1 MLWIRSNNENRIWI
15 GGNPKSGFSVQTL
28 LYNARARQYDI
39 FLNAGSVKYWLF
51 YQVTV
56 FRPDLRTFKMTDIVQ
71 YDRPKLSNR
80 GLLKWFLVTG
90 LFLTLCLSVAAQRDD
105 EVIKVNTEL
114 VTFEV
119 TVTDKA
125 GRPVRDLNESDFRIM
140 DDGIERK
147 PDFFESIRREVAGR
161 PLSIV
166 FALDV
171 SGSMTT
177 AELERLKGAL
187 GSFAQ
192 RLSDYNSFF
201 AVTTFAMDV
210 TTLQSFTNR
219 REKLESSISKLK
231 RDRDGL
237 STHAYDA
244 VDHAIRL
251 LRNKGPKYS
260 MNRLTKKTVVV
271 ITDGFPVGDIVAPE
285 TVIERAN
292 QNETSV
298 YALILPSFSRLQQTK
313 RPLLT
318 PLEASGLIDRTG
330 GKSFY
335 ANESDLEP
343 LFKELEDEI
352 KASYAIAFYPEKGK
366 GQVKAFRNVRIVSKS
381 GLVVKQNRTGYTPPD

>member
-1 MLWIRSNNENRIWI
+1 
-15 GGNPKSGFSVQTL
+15 
-28 LYNARARQYDI
+28 
-39 FLNAGSVKYWLF
+39 
-51 YQVTV
+51 
-56 FRPDLRTFKMTDIVQ
+56 MTDFIQ
-71 YDRPKLSNR
+71 NDRPIDRFCPIRFTVILSIAI
-80 GLLKWFLVTG
+80 G
-90 LFLTLCLSVAAQRDD
+90 LFCSMSALAQKDD
-105 EVIKVNTEL
+105 DVIRVNTEL

-119 TVTDKA
+119 IVTDKA
-125 GRPVRDLNESDFRIM
+125 GRPVRNLKPGDFRIL
-140 DDGIERK
+140 DNGIERE
-147 PDFFESIRREVAGR
+147 PDFFEAISKEELGR
-161 PLSIV
+161 PLSVV

-177 AELERLKGAL
+177 AELERLKTAL

-210 TTLQSFTNR
+210 STIQSFTNR
-219 REKLESSISKLK
+219 RERLESSISKLK
-231 RDRDGL
+231 REQDGL

-260 MNRLTKKTVVV
+260 MNRLTKKAIVV
-271 ITDGFPVGDIVAPE
+271 ITDGFPVGDVVAPG

-292 QNETSV
+292 ENETSV
-298 YALILPSFSRLQQTK
+298 YALILPSYSRLQQSK

-335 ANESDLEP
+335 ATGNDLEP
-343 LFKELEDEI
+343 LFKALEDEI
-352 KASYAIAFYPEKGK
+352 TASYAIAFYPDRNKVQSG
-366 GQVKAFRNVRIVSKS
+366 AFRNVRILSRD
-381 GLVVKQNRTGYTPPD
+381 GLVVKQNRTGYTPPN